1 MMKIKI
7 TTAISL
13 MWVVVDLVFLISM
26 HSKAIG
32 LVNSFPLIPSPRSL
46 LFSAIGTPED
56 NGSPTTSTTATSS
69 TITTPT
75 TSTITTTPASIIEK
89 RTETEWKELL
99 TPEQY
104 YVLREE
110 GTEGPNTSQLNNIK
124 GAAYYGDEENDN
136 EKNGN
141 VGDSITSNTN
151 VDTGVFICAG
161 CNAPLF
167 TAATKYDSGTGWPSF
182 VAPIDNGAVTQS
194 TDFKVLVPRTECSCG
209 TCGGHLGHVFSDG
222 PPTSTTGQRFC
233 MNGIAMNYV
242 PAVQDPIL
250 YAAVQERQHTD
261 PYTVQFLQIL
271 PTVMINGILGGLFFN
286 AFITNMEMNHG
297 LSSSLPITQQLYDGL
312 PLLPAIYFG
321 VIAVRNCDRLTA
333 SLK

>member
-1 MMKIKI
+1 MMKMKT

-13 MWVVVDLVFLISM
+13 IVDLVFLISM

-46 LFSAIGTPED
+46 LFSATGTPED
-56 NGSPTTSTTATSS
+56 NGSPITSTTAASS
-69 TITTPT
+69 TTTTPT
-75 TSTITTTPASIIEK
+75 TPTTPTITTTPASIIEK

-110 GTEGPNTSQLNNIK
+110 GTEGPNTSQLNNVK
-124 GAAYYGDEENDN
+124 GAAYYGGEETD

-141 VGDSITSNTN
+141 GGDSITSNTN

-209 TCGGHLGHVFSDG
+209 TCGGHLGHVFPDG

-250 YAAVQERQHTD
+250 YASVQERQHTD

-271 PTVMINGILGGLFFN
+271 PTVMLNGILGGLFFN